1 MKAFLRLLFLLFFAL
16 VLESK
21 PLEVSVA
28 AKAAIL
34 INSQNGRIL
43 YEKNAFE
50 SVYPASIT
58 KIATA
63 LYALEKK
70 SDLMQNTT
78 NVSIEALKTI
88 FSEKRNGHEKDYP
101 PYFLETDGSALGL
114 SIEEDIKIEDL
125 LYSMMMVSG
134 NDSANALA
142 HALSGSIPEYM
153 QQVNIYLKT
162 LGCQKTSFLNPHG
175 LHHPGHVTC
184 AWDMALMTKK
194 ALSLPEFRKLVST
207 LRYQIPDTNKHA
219 LYDLKQTNRLMKKE
233 SAYYYPYA
241 IGVKTGYHSHAGYTL
256 VGAAEN
262 GERQIIAVLLGEEKN
277 EKRYVD
283 ARKLFEAAF
292 LEEKEHLLLFEK
304 EQFFQAAL
312 QGGQAPLQAE
322 LRNNVEISFYPS
334 EEKEYKAFIYW
345 EDLIL
350 PIAKDEKVG
359 LLQIKTVD
367 GEVLATAELFSADE
381 VPRTFWHLCKQWCF
395 LAKKKENQKAILE
408 EASSEA
414 KKDNEL

>member
-1 MKAFLRLLFLLFFAL
+1 MQAILRVLFLLFFSLA
-16 VLESK
+16 LESK

-28 AKAAIL
+28 AKSAIL

-43 YEKNAFE
+43 YEKRAFE
-50 SVYPASIT
+50 PVYPASIT

-70 SDLMQNTT
+70 NDLMQKKTS
-78 NVSIEALKTI
+78 VSAEALKTI
-88 FSEKRNGHEKDYP
+88 FSEKRNGHETDYP

-114 SIEEDIKIEDL
+114 SIEEEIRIEDL
-125 LYSMMMVSG
+125 LYSMMLVSG

-142 HALSGSIPEYM
+142 HALSNSGSIPEYM
-153 QQVNIYLKT
+153 EQVNAYLKT

-207 LRYQIPDTNKHA
+207 LRYQIPNTNKHA
-219 LYDLKQTNRLMKKE
+219 PYELKQTNRLMKKE
-233 SAYYYPYA
+233 SSYYYPYA

-262 GERQIIAVLLGEEKN
+262 GERQVIAVLLGEEKN
-277 EKRYVD
+277 EKRYID

-292 LEEKEHLLLFEK
+292 LEEKERLLLFEK

-312 QGGQAPLQAE
+312 QGGQKPLQAE
-322 LRNNVEISFYPS
+322 LRKNVEISFYPS

-345 EDLIL
+345 EDLVL
-350 PIAKDEKVG
+350 PIAQDEKVG
-359 LLQIKTVD
+359 VLQVKTVD
-367 GEVLATAELFSADE
+367 GEVLATAELFSQDE
-381 VPRTFWHLCKQWCF
+381 VPRTFWHMCKQWCF
-395 LAKKKENQKAILE
+395 LAKKK
-408 EASSEA
+408 
-414 KKDNEL
+414 

>member
-1 MKAFLRLLFLLFFAL
+1 MKTFLRLLFFLFFSL
-16 VLESK
+16 TLDSK

-28 AKAAIL
+28 AKSAIL

-50 SVYPASIT
+50 PAYPASIT

-63 LYALEKK
+63 LYALDQKN
-70 SDLMQNTT
+70 DLMQKQISVAT
-78 NVSIEALKTI
+78 EALKTI
-88 FSEKRNGHEKDYP
+88 FSEKRTGHEEDYP

-114 SIEEDIKIEDL
+114 SIEEEIKIEDL
-125 LYSMMMVSG
+125 LYSMMLVSG
-134 NDSANALA
+134 NDSANAMA
-142 HALSGSIPEYM
+142 HALGGSVPNYM
-153 QQVNIYLKT
+153 QQVNDYLKT
-162 LGCQKTSFLNPHG
+162 LGCEKTSFLNPHG

-207 LRYQIPDTNKHA
+207 LRYKIPDTNKHA
-219 LYDLKQTNRLMKKE
+219 MYDLKQTNRLIKKE
-233 SAYYYPYA
+233 GTYYYPYA
-241 IGVKTGYHSHAGYTL
+241 IGVKTGYHSRAGYTL

-262 GERQIIAVLLGEEKN
+262 GERQIIAVLLGEKKN
-277 EKRYVD
+277 EQRYVD

-292 LEEKEHLLLFEK
+292 LEEKEHLQLFEK
-304 EQFFQAAL
+304 EQFFQANL
-312 QGGQAPLQAE
+312 EGGQTPLQAE
-322 LRNNVEISFYPS
+322 LRDNVKISFYPS

-345 EDLIL
+345 EDLVL

-359 LLQIKTVD
+359 VLQVKTVD
-367 GEVLATAELFSADE
+367 GEELATAELFAGEE

-395 LAKKKENQKAILE
+395 LAKKK
-408 EASSEA
+408 
-414 KKDNEL
+414 